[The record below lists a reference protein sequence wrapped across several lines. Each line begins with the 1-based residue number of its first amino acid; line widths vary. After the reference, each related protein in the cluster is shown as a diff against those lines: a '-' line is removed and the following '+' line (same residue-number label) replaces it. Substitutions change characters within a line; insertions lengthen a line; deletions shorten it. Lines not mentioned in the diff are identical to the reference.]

1 MKSFLKKLL
10 IKASQKFFFPFLFR
24 CDQILVLDQ
33 GRVVERGSH
42 AHLLQLGKH
51 QSHETSDGVLTDT
64 VSFIILVHS

>member
-1 MKSFLKKLL
+1 
-10 IKASQKFFFPFLFR
+10 LFR

-64 VSFIILVHS
+64 VSLY